1 MHGYLSTDFICSE
14 MQIGFQERISSKT
27 VSFEEQIMF
36 KDEYMGIFPR
46 QMGAIV
52 FIILQ
57 IFLNAQGLKMF
68 TNSLPF
74 TAYEGLLF
82 CVFWYNFMN
91 EKYRISPGLV

>member
-1 MHGYLSTDFICSE
+1 
-14 MQIGFQERISSKT
+14 
-27 VSFEEQIMF
+27 MF

-74 TAYEGLLF
+74 TAAAYEGLLF
-82 CVFWYNFMN
+82 GVF
-91 EKYRISPGLV
+91 